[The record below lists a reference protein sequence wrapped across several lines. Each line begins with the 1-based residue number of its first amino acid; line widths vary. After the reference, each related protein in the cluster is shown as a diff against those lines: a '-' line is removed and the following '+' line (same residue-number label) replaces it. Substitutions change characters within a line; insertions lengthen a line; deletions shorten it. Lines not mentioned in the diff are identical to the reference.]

1 MKILI
6 CICTYKRNFELI
18 KCLKKFQ
25 SIFIPGNIEIEF
37 LIVDNTTNYESKIV
51 VKNFKKKFKFS
62 VFHYNEKKRGIVYA
76 RNKCLKEVKK
86 INCEY
91 VIFFDDDCIV
101 DKKWFI
107 NFQRLTQENEIEV
120 ITGPQIHNNQ
130 NEDFFEKKYNKDLI
144 SVKWAA
150 TNNVVIKKKI
160 LIDENIFFDT
170 ALNKFGMGEDQL
182 FFSRLKKRGYQI
194 LWSKKLRVVEKSHKH
209 RLNIQW
215 IKERSF
221 RLGVIGYY
229 IDKKLYGTFLG
240 LFINYIKCLIY
251 FLMSLFLIKINKS
264 INFINRSYGRLLG
277 PFVFKKIDFY
287 KK

>member
-6 CICTYKRNFELI
+6 CICTYKRNIELI

-91 VIFFDDDCIV
+91 VTFFDDDCIV